1 MENWTVIDDTKLRH
15 VWRCADC
22 DCVTHV
28 TPWWYED
35 AGTPVCEKC
44 GEDMKYLSTEF
55 NNI

>member
-1 MENWTVIDDTKLRH
+1 MENWAVIDDTKLRH

-22 DCVTHV
+22 DCVTRV

-35 AGTPVCEKC
+35 TGTPVCEKC